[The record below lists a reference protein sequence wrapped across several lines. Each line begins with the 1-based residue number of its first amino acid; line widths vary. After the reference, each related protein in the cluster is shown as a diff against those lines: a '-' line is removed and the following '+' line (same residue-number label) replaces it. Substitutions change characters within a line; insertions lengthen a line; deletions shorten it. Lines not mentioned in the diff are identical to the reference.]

1 MDGLPHE
8 EAVQEESVYLLE
20 VFLGVADG
28 GVSDQP
34 AMLSGEH
41 VNMYLLYLLFFV
53 EVGHDCFRTKSDGLV
68 GVDVPAHNWMLD
80 LHLF

>member
-8 EAVQEESVYLLE
+8 EAVEEEPVDLLE

-34 AMLSGEH
+34 AMLSGQH
-41 VNMYLLYLLFFV
+41 VNMYFLYLLLFV
-53 EVGHDCFRTKSDGLV
+53 EVGYYGFRAEADGLV

-80 LHLF
+80 LHLL